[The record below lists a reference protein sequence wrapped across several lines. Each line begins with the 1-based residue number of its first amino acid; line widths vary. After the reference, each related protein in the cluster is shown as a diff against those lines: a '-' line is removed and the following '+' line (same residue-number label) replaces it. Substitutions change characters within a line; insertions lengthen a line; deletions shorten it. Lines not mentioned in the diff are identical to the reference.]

1 MFIPFVIPTSVRT
14 RKKWVI
20 DTMNT
25 PLLGGYLI
33 MFVALLPPIIVG
45 WILGEIISSSFG
57 FSQDHW
63 IFILFLFGLGLFFWD
78 RWLRFS
84 YETDIKL
91 VYIPIEYLSYIAIG
105 FAVIFIYA

>member
-33 MFVALLPPIIVG
+33 MFIALLPPLICG
-45 WILGEIISSSFG
+45 WILGEIFLSIFK
-57 FSQDHW
+57 FSQDQW
-63 IFILFLFGLGLFFWD
+63 IFILFLSGLLLFFWD
-78 RWLRFS
+78 RWLRLK
-84 YETDIKL
+84 YETEIKL
-91 VYIPIEYLSYIAIG
+91 VYIPIEYLSYVAIG
-105 FAVIFIYA
+105 LAIIFVYA